1 MQNFMM
7 NLLKSKIKKSNIL
20 QARQTMKTLGVV
32 ISSHLFSFRF
42 WKISRHLRATQE
54 NQNWSI
60 SSESISCNCGK
71 KFLIISNG
79 KIFKAERFT
88 WNILIYELGVLYI
101 FDINIFCPCEICKFI
116 WFLIW
121 QHCMNSVQKQS
132 YYWSVFSCTQSK
144 HRKIRTRNYSV
155 FGHF

>member
-1 MQNFMM
+1 MQNLMM

-42 WKISRHLRATQE
+42 LKISRHLRTTQE

-60 SSESISCNCGK
+60 SSESINCNC
-71 KFLIISNG
+71 KFLIISDG

-88 WNILIYELGVLYI
+88 WNFLIYELGVLYI
-101 FDINIFCPCEICKFI
+101 FDINIFCPCEICKFVL
-116 WFLIW
+116 FL
-121 QHCMNSVQKQS
+121 V
-132 YYWSVFSCTQSK
+132 
-144 HRKIRTRNYSV
+144 
-155 FGHF
+155 